1 MDAVWIASSCCLLLG
16 LTIAAPPIPSPQV
29 TYVDPLSNT
38 SVIIAWNTIDNST
51 GYHVFYKVHANSY
64 AGYKSK
70 TFAGAQPSC
79 LGAHACNITGLKP
92 GVMYCFKVAAYNEDG
107 LSDGWDS
114 NNCSLEATQGG
125 KPTTAPWTNNKT
137 TPIATEDTTLQSTSL
152 PTDGSSPR
160 PCPTQELVEPTK
172 GKQRKYPCPTHEL
185 VEPTKGKQRKYPY
198 PCNELVEPTKG
209 KQRKY
214 PCPTH
219 ELVEPTKGSELS
231 NKQTF
236 NWLLYVV
243 VPMAGLIVI
252 LVISIVVLVWRLHIN
267 QR

>member
-172 GKQRKYPCPTHEL
+172 G
-185 VEPTKGKQRKYPY
+185 
-198 PCNELVEPTKG
+198 
-209 KQRKY
+209 
-214 PCPTH
+214 
-219 ELVEPTKGSELS
+219 SELS

-267 QR
+267 QRFYKLYNRQKTAELGHMTKANENAV